1 MATPTTN
8 QLRSTI
14 TEMDSLAQ
22 GAFSEI
28 STIAKLA
35 LASLETPDAYI
46 NPGCMAIV
54 LNAIWDRAVDVE
66 NSINAMA
73 EEVGCNYKDEA
84 MGRRMDA
91 QRKAR
96 ETTSSGVTA

>member
-1 MATPTTN
+1 MATPTIN

-28 STIAKLA
+28 ATIAKLA
-35 LASLETPDAYI
+35 LASLETPEAYA
-46 NPGCMAIV
+46 NPERMASV
-54 LNAIWDRAVDVE
+54 LNAIWDRAVGSED
-66 NSINAMA
+66 SINAMA
-73 EEVGCNYKDEA
+73 EGVGCNYKDQD

-91 QRKAR
+91 RRIAR
-96 ETTSSGVTA
+96 EAVYGRSAS